1 MATKHGIRL
10 SVLGALG
17 VAVSSYGVYVKRQK
31 LAWKDGYSALCDVE
45 RFSCSQV
52 LTSEYSSL
60 LAYWGIVEKRSLL
73 DVSNAHLGVLAYSV
87 FMLYP
92 VVRMAPYHAEFYCVV
107 SCCATTVMLY
117 LAYIL
122 AFVLQDF
129 CLVCIA
135 TYVVTGGLLW
145 NSLAL
150 VRARR
155 DGLRTVKAN
164 KSE

>member
-31 LAWKDGYSALCDVE
+31 LAWKDEYSALCDVE

-52 LTSEYSSL
+52 LTSEN
-60 LAYWGIVEKRSLL
+60 ARWLL

-107 SCCATTVMLY
+107 SCCATAVMLY

-129 CLVCIA
+129 CLVYIA

>member
-31 LAWKDGYSALCDVE
+31 LAWKDEYSALCDVE

-60 LAYWGIVEKRSLL
+60 LAYWGIVEKRSLAAGR
-73 DVSNAHLGVLAYSV
+73 VECSFGGLGVLSV
-87 FMLYP
+87 HAVPGGANGP
-92 VVRMAPYHAEFYCVV
+92 VPCGVLLCCVV
-107 SCCATTVMLY
+107 LCYGGHVVPSVHFGVCAP
-117 LAYIL
+117 
-122 AFVLQDF
+122 
-129 CLVCIA
+129 
-135 TYVVTGGLLW
+135 GLLFGVHC
-145 NSLAL
+145 N
-150 VRARR
+150 
-155 DGLRTVKAN
+155 AN